1 MNKQN
6 NVANARALENK
17 VILVTGGTRGI
28 GLEIAETCAKEG
40 AVVIICGRNLE
51 TTQKTALDISKKYN
65 TDVFGLNCDVSS
77 ASDCTNLIKI
87 ILEKYKKIDCLVNN
101 AGITADNLLLRM
113 SEADWNNVIQTNLNS
128 VFFMTK
134 AVSRSMIKNKSGKI
148 INITSVV
155 GIKGNPG
162 QANYAAA
169 KAGIIGFTKTIAKE
183 LGSRGITCNAIAPGY
198 IKTELID
205 SVQKDYIDNIIA
217 NIPLQRLGFKEEIA
231 NIVSFLISDKSNYIT
246 GQVLSVDG
254 GMNI

>member
-1 MNKQN
+1 M
-6 NVANARALENK
+6 
-17 VILVTGGTRGI
+17 
-28 GLEIAETCAKEG
+28 
-40 AVVIICGRNLE
+40 
-51 TTQKTALDISKKYN
+51 
-65 TDVFGLNCDVSS
+65 
-77 ASDCTNLIKI
+77 
-87 ILEKYKKIDCLVNN
+87 EKYKKIDCLVNN